1 MSEMQGT
8 QGTGMDIPHPYP
20 ESTGWAALKRPRV
33 SVAVT
38 FHLRTHS
45 AGTSAQK
52 AREKA
57 AAIPAKA
64 DNVRNSC
71 QS

>member
-1 MSEMQGT
+1 MGEMQGT
-8 QGTGMDIPHPYP
+8 RGTRTDIPHPYP

-33 SVAVT
+33 SDAVT
-38 FHLRTHS
+38 FYLRTHG

-57 AAIPAKA
+57 DTIPAKA
-64 DNVRNSC
+64 DNVK
-71 QS
+71 